1 MSALLSLFKEIF
13 GKLSREEVLEK
24 EDVTRLQV
32 DLKTFLP

>member
-13 GKLSREEVLEK
+13 GKLSREQVLEK
-24 EDVTRLQV
+24 EDVTRLRV